1 MSRDKSRIES
11 STLAALWVDHVT
23 NILASD
29 IKESYIQYG
38 HCRLFLD
45 HFGGRE
51 VTLPSHLKAKF
62 NRFSYSDV
70 LLWHQLSPCDPL
82 RTCAPRDT
90 DLKQKILYVLH
101 DAPSSGHLDREK
113 TFLQVSDEFWW
124 PHYIGG

>member
-1 MSRDKSRIES
+1 MQDER
-11 STLAALWVDHVT
+11 
-23 NILASD
+23 
-29 IKESYIQYG
+29 
-38 HCRLFLD
+38 CRLLID
-45 HFGGRE
+45 HFGERK
-51 VTLPSHLKAKF
+51 VNLSSHLWAKL

-90 DLKQKILYVLH
+90 DLKQKILYDLH

-124 PHYIGG
+124 PH